1 MFFIMLTFINLL
13 RNFINLLRLFPYI
26 FYSEII
32 LNYTMNIFSYLTHLI
47 LLEIFINKRLNIGL
61 VISHK
66 VDEIINHSV
75 TIRLFLF
82 SYY

>member
-1 MFFIMLTFINLL
+1 MFFINLL